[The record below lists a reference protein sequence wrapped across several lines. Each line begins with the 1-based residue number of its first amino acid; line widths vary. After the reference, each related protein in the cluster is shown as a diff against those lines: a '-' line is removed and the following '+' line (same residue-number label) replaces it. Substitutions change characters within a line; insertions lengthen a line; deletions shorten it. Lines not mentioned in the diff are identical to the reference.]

1 MKGAN
6 WNYKE
11 DPIEEFEKNVLIYPE
26 KDSMT
31 ILPHEKATVSM
42 KLYASKGLSCINR
55 VDWSIFG
62 LKREEFSSI
71 SMTPKLSTFSLSLE
85 NTSSIPVS
93 MLFITLIKRGL
104 WQWCSIQMLHHYT
117 GTT

>member
-1 MKGAN
+1 
-6 WNYKE
+6 
-11 DPIEEFEKNVLIYPE
+11 
-26 KDSMT
+26 MT

-42 KLYASKGLSCINR
+42 KLYASKGLTCINC

-93 MLFITLIKRGL
+93 MLFTILKERGL
-104 WQWCSIQMLHHYT
+104 RQWCSIQMLHHYT
-117 GTT
+117 RTT